1 MNKLTQTSRDPVDT
15 LQGEG
20 SADSQDF
27 TRLQEQHI
35 LDQVVNTARIRE
47 LQRAAA
53 LLSEEGHTQLAE
65 SLREWTKRL
74 NRALGTDE
82 VPPEIWIG

>member
-1 MNKLTQTSRDPVDT
+1 MDKQTQTSNGLVDT
-15 LQGEG
+15 IQG
-20 SADSQDF
+20 QDKV
-27 TRLQEQHI
+27 QEQHI

-65 SLREWTKRL
+65 SLREWIKRL

-82 VPPEIWIG
+82 IPPEVWIG